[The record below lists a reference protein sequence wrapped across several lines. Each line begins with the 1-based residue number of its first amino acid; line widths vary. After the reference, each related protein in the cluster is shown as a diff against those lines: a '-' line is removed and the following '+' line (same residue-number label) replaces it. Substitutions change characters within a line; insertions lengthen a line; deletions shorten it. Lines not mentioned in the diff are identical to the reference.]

1 MMLLAI
7 AVIFVVFGLLIL
19 LVAGLVTSSQ
29 RKNRRQLRRLND
41 EVERLTR
48 QLQTPEE
55 RAAAARRIEAIEAE
69 KREIHGRFD
78 SGGC

>member
-1 MMLLAI
+1 MIILLATVVF
-7 AVIFVVFGLLIL
+7 VIFGLLIL
-19 LVAGLVTSSQ
+19 AVAVLVTGGQ

-41 EVERLTR
+41 EVERLNR